1 MGGNFNDT
9 DKKIIKATFELLQEE
24 GIQKTTTKKIA
35 KKAGVN
41 EVTIFRKFDNKKN
54 LIEITKKYYMEILIS
69 NLESIFDFNEDDDI
83 EEYIAR
89 NFHDLLALPDEEFS
103 VIKLAME
110 DVRDIP
116 DRKLLISNIT
126 SAILLKI
133 EEFYRFHIEKGD
145 IRDIN
150 PTALSVMT
158 FCITFQSVVLW
169 KVYNEGSD
177 LENKDFTDNILDVI
191 INGIKA

>member
-41 EVTIFRKFDNKKN
+41 EVTIFRKFENKKN